1 MRDWPPCPQG
11 RAQDEGRGLSY
22 TPCLRRKR
30 RALPLQAVAAHA
42 GPSAGGAGEPPAG
55 EGVIALD
62 VFGQRGHKAR
72 SAVRADVITGA
83 ELQHRR
89 AEHARGGGDQG
100 QRDHSRPRPRRDRQ
114 EPRQKR
120 QGDHRDDR
128 HAPHQDGER
137 HRAPVLLRL
146 LHEPQKVF
154 LRLFP
159 IARLGDRFAREQ
171 VVDRDVQ
178 HLAQRQEE
186 GDLRKPPSGFP

>member
-11 RAQDEGRGLSY
+11 RAQDEGQGLSY

-72 SAVRADVITGA
+72 STVRADVITGA

-89 AEHARGGGDQG
+89 AAMKL
-100 QRDHSRPRPRRDRQ
+100 PI
-114 EPRQKR
+114 
-120 QGDHRDDR
+120 
-128 HAPHQDGER
+128 
-137 HRAPVLLRL
+137 LL
-146 LHEPQKVF
+146 
-154 LRLFP
+154 
-159 IARLGDRFAREQ
+159 
-171 VVDRDVQ
+171 
-178 HLAQRQEE
+178 
-186 GDLRKPPSGFP
+186 

>member
-1 MRDWPPCPQG
+1 MPVLPQAG
-11 RAQDEGRGLSY
+11 QVSR
-22 TPCLRRKR
+22 
-30 RALPLQAVAAHA
+30 LP
-42 GPSAGGAGEPPAG
+42 G

-72 SAVRADVITGA
+72 SAVRADVIAGA

-100 QRDHSRPRPRRDRQ
+100 QRDHSRPRPRRERAEDPPGAPER
-114 EPRQKR
+114 PIATIVT
-120 QGDHRDDR
+120 
-128 HAPHQDGER
+128 APHQDGER

-178 HLAQRQEE
+178 HLAKRQEE
-186 GDLRKPPSGFP
+186 GDLRKPPSGFPFLKSSCR